1 MNSMSSGTYKTKKGQ
16 LIRLIHVGRQ
26 KVGLDEEA
34 YRALLAGTTG
44 KTSSTEL
51 SIAELEAVLKA
62 FKRLGFQ
69 VKKMAARAEEVGRA
83 TAEQIDYIKGLWE
96 LSARVK
102 TEAALNRFIK
112 RITGVPYLRWLDVKT
127 AQKVILAVRD
137 IAVQAGYDP
146 DGIPLKGSCC
156 AEQ

>member
-1 MNSMSSGTYKTKKGQ
+1 MFVKTIDGTPDA
-16 LIRLIHVGRQ
+16 V
-26 KVGLDEEA
+26 KVA
-34 YRALLAGTTG
+34 CPVLAGG
-44 KTSSTEL
+44 K
-51 SIAELEAVLKA
+51 A
-62 FKRLGFQ
+62 G
-69 VKKMAARAEEVGRA
+69 
-83 TAEQIDYIKGLWE
+83 DYIKGLWE

>member
-1 MNSMSSGTYKTKKGQ
+1 MSSGTYKTKKGQ

-34 YRALLAGTTG
+34 YRALLAGITG

-51 SIAELEAVLKA
+51 TITELEAVLKA

-69 VKKMAARAEEVGRA
+69 VKKMAATPDEVGRA
-83 TAEQIDYIKGLWE
+83 TADQIDYIKGLWE

-102 TEAALNRFIK
+102 TEAALNSFIK
-112 RITGVPYLRWLDVKT
+112 RITGVPYLRWLDRKT
-127 AQKVILAVRD
+127 AQKIILAVRD
-137 IAVQAGYDP
+137 MAARAGYDP

>member
-1 MNSMSSGTYKTKKGQ
+1 MSSGTYKTKKGQ
-16 LIRLIHVGRQ
+16 LIRLIHVGKQ
-26 KVGLDEEA
+26 KTGLTEEA
-34 YRALLAGTTG
+34 YRALLEGTTG
-44 KTSSTEL
+44 KTSSTEMT
-51 SIAELEAVLKA
+51 IKELEAVLKA
-62 FKRLGFQ
+62 LKGLGFQ

-146 DGIPLKGSCC
+146 DGIPELKSL
-156 AEQ
+156 

>member
-1 MNSMSSGTYKTKKGQ
+1 MSSGTYKTKKGQ
-16 LIRLIHVGRQ
+16 LIRLIHVGKQ
-26 KVGLDEEA
+26 KTGLTEEA
-34 YRALLAGTTG
+34 YRALLEGTTG
-44 KTSSTEL
+44 KTSSTEMT
-51 SIAELEAVLKA
+51 IKELEAVLKA
-62 FKRLGFQ
+62 IKGLGFQ

-83 TAEQIDYIKGLWE
+83 TAEQIQYIKGLWE

-146 DGIPLKGSCC
+146 DGIPELKSL
-156 AEQ
+156 

>member
-1 MNSMSSGTYKTKKGQ
+1 MSSGTYKTKKGQ

-34 YRALLAGTTG
+34 YRALLTGTTG

-51 SIAELEAVLKA
+51 TITELEAVLKA
-62 FKRLGFQ
+62 LKSLGFQ
-69 VKKMAARAEEVGRA
+69 VKKMPLKAEEIGRA

-112 RITGVPYLRWLDVKT
+112 RITGVPYLRWLDVNT
-127 AQKVILAVRD
+127 AQKVILAIRD

>member
-1 MNSMSSGTYKTKKGQ
+1 MSKGLYKTKKGQ
-16 LIRLIHVGRQ
+16 LVRLIHIGKQ
-26 KVGLDEEA
+26 KTGLTEEA
-34 YRALLAGTTG
+34 YRALLEGTTG
-44 KTSSTEL
+44 KTSSTEMT
-51 SIAELEAVLKA
+51 ITELEAVLKA
-62 FKRLGFQ
+62 IKGLGFQ
-69 VKKMAARAEEVGRA
+69 VKKMPLKAEEVGRA
-83 TAEQIDYIKGLWE
+83 TAEQIQYIKGLWE

-146 DGIPLKGSCC
+146 DGIPLEGSCC

>member
-1 MNSMSSGTYKTKKGQ
+1 
-16 LIRLIHVGRQ
+16 
-26 KVGLDEEA
+26 
-34 YRALLAGTTG
+34 
-44 KTSSTEL
+44 
-51 SIAELEAVLKA
+51 
-62 FKRLGFQ
+62 
-69 VKKMAARAEEVGRA
+69 MAASAEEVGRA
-83 TAEQIDYIKGLWE
+83 TAEQIQYIKGLWE

-146 DGIPLKGSCC
+146 DGIPLEGSCC

>member
-1 MNSMSSGTYKTKKGQ
+1 MSSGGYKTKKGQ
-16 LIRLIHVGRQ
+16 LIRLIHVAKQ
-26 KVGLDEEA
+26 KVGLTEEE
-34 YRALLAGTTG
+34 YRALLEGISG

-51 SIAELEAVLKA
+51 TIAELEAVLKA
-62 FKRLGFQ
+62 LKRLGFQ
-69 VKKMAARAEEVGRA
+69 VKKMAATPDEVGRA
-83 TAEQIDYIKGLWE
+83 TADQIDYIKGLWE

-102 TEAALNRFIK
+102 TEAALNAFIK

-146 DGIPLKGSCC
+146 DGMPELKSL
-156 AEQ
+156 

>member
-1 MNSMSSGTYKTKKGQ
+1 MSSGTYKTKKGQ
-16 LIRLIHVGRQ
+16 LIRLIHVGKQ
-26 KVGLDEEA
+26 KIGLTEEE
-34 YRALLAGTTG
+34 YRALLEGITG

-51 SIAELEAVLKA
+51 TITELEAVLKA
-62 FKRLGFQ
+62 LKSLGFQ
-69 VKKMAARAEEVGRA
+69 VKKMAASAEEVGRA
-83 TAEQIDYIKGLWE
+83 TAEQIQYIKGLWE

-112 RITGVPYLRWLDVKT
+112 RITGVPYLRWLDVNT

>member
-1 MNSMSSGTYKTKKGQ
+1 MSSGTYKTKKGQ
-16 LIRLIHVGRQ
+16 LIRLIHVGKQ
-26 KVGLDEEA
+26 KTGLTEEA
-34 YRALLAGTTG
+34 YRALLEGITG

-51 SIAELEAVLKA
+51 TIAELEAVLKA
-62 FKRLGFQ
+62 LKSLGFQ
-69 VKKMAARAEEVGRA
+69 VKKMPLKEEEVGRA

-146 DGIPLKGSCC
+146 DGISLK
-156 AEQ
+156 

>member
-1 MNSMSSGTYKTKKGQ
+1 MSSGTYKTKKGQ

-34 YRALLAGTTG
+34 YRALLAGITG

-51 SIAELEAVLKA
+51 TITELEAVLKA
-62 FKRLGFQ
+62 LKSLGFQ
-69 VKKMAARAEEVGRA
+69 VKKMTARAEEVGRA
-83 TAEQIDYIKGLWE
+83 TAEQIQYIKGLWE

-146 DGIPLKGSCC
+146 DGIPLEGSCC

>member
-1 MNSMSSGTYKTKKGQ
+1 MSKGLYKTQKGQ
-16 LIRLIHVGRQ
+16 LIRLIHVAKQ
-26 KVGLDEEA
+26 KIGLTEDA
-34 YRALLAGTTG
+34 YRALLEGTTG

-51 SIAELEAVLKA
+51 TITELEAVLKA
-62 FKRLGFQ
+62 LKGLGFQ
-69 VKKMAARAEEVGRA
+69 VKKMPLKAEEVGRA
-83 TAEQIDYIKGLWE
+83 TAEQIQYIKGLWE
-96 LSARVK
+96 LSARIK
-102 TEAALNRFIK
+102 TEAALNAFIK

-146 DGIPLKGSCC
+146 DGIPLEGSCC

>member
-1 MNSMSSGTYKTKKGQ
+1 MSSGTYKTKKGQ
-16 LIRLIHVGRQ
+16 LIRLIHVGKQ
-26 KVGLDEEA
+26 KTGLTEEA

-51 SIAELEAVLKA
+51 TITELEAVLKA
-62 FKRLGFQ
+62 LKGLGFQ
-69 VKKMAARAEEVGRA
+69 VKKMAATPDDVGRA
-83 TAEQIDYIKGLWE
+83 TADQIDYIKGLWE

-112 RITGVPYLRWLDVKT
+112 RITGVPYLRWLDRKT
-127 AQKVILAVRD
+127 AQKIILAVRD

-146 DGIPLKGSCC
+146 DGIPLEGSCC

>member
-1 MNSMSSGTYKTKKGQ
+1 MSSGTYKTKKGQ

-51 SIAELEAVLKA
+51 TITELEAVLKA
-62 FKRLGFQ
+62 LKSLGFQ
-69 VKKMAARAEEVGRA
+69 VKKNTARAEEIGRA

-146 DGIPLKGSCC
+146 DGIPELKSL
-156 AEQ
+156 

>member
-1 MNSMSSGTYKTKKGQ
+1 MSSGTYKTKKGQ

-34 YRALLAGTTG
+34 YRALLAGITG

-51 SIAELEAVLKA
+51 TITELEAVLKA
-62 FKRLGFQ
+62 IKGLGFQ
-69 VKKMAARAEEVGRA
+69 VKKMPLKGEEIGRA
-83 TAEQIDYIKGLWE
+83 TAEQLAYIKGLWE
-96 LSARVK
+96 RCARIK
-102 TEAALNRFIK
+102 TEAALNSFIK
-112 RITGVPYLRWLDVKT
+112 RITGVPYLRWLDRKT
-127 AQKVILAVRD
+127 AQKIILAVRD
-137 IAVQAGYDP
+137 MAARAGYDP